1 MFSLTLVQCA
11 SFCQTIS
18 HNAVVNVLISCSSC
32 AFPSQGTCNHN
43 GVNIIESQP
52 GRGIVSPPK
61 IIYRGISGRGCY
73 LGNKGPTRKC
83 YAAATVITCMR
94 MRCPQIIISYHVPRC
109 RIRRLKREPN
119 KVGANY
125 NRANACLF
133 QLRPRTPKPY
143 PNQTG

>member
-1 MFSLTLVQCA
+1 VFSLTLVQCA

-18 HNAVVNVLISCSSC
+18 HNAVVNVLISGSSC

-73 LGNKGPTRKC
+73 LGEQRPDSEMLCGCNSNYM
-83 YAAATVITCMR
+83 YANEVSTDYNLIPRPKVPDKMTEARTKQG
-94 MRCPQIIISYHVPRC
+94 RC
-109 RIRRLKREPN
+109 
-119 KVGANY
+119 
-125 NRANACLF
+125 
-133 QLRPRTPKPY
+133 
-143 PNQTG
+143 